1 MEIREILDT
10 AVRVGA
16 SDIHIVPESAPFTRI
31 NGIMERMNID
41 TLSNEDTQEIIFN
54 TLPDDLV
61 EKFSLEGELDASIGF
76 EGLGR
81 FRINVFHQKDGL
93 GAVLRVIPS
102 EIPQLEDLRLEKEII
117 ELTRSPRGMILVT
130 GPTGCGKS
138 TTLATMVNFINQ
150 ERSGHILTLEDPI
163 EYVYSNLSSVVTQ
176 REIGTHST
184 SFREALKRAMRQD
197 PDVVL
202 VGEMRDLETIEAGL
216 TLAETGHLVF
226 ATLHTT
232 DAPQTVDRMIEVF
245 PAYQQ
250 QQIRVQLAS
259 VLRAVICQQL
269 LPRTD
274 GGGRIAAREIMLF
287 TPAIGNL
294 IREGKTHQLYG
305 AIEMGT
311 VVGMK
316 SLDRDLAQLVK
327 RGAVDINDALAKAND
342 KDLLKRLVQG
352 GL

>member
-1 MEIREILDT
+1 MY
-10 AVRVGA
+10 
-16 SDIHIVPESAPFTRI
+16 P
-31 NGIMERMNID
+31 
-41 TLSNEDTQEIIFN
+41 
-54 TLPDDLV
+54 
-61 EKFSLEGELDASIGF
+61 
-76 EGLGR
+76 
-81 FRINVFHQKDGL
+81 
-93 GAVLRVIPS
+93 
-102 EIPQLEDLRLEKEII
+102 
-117 ELTRSPRGMILVT
+117 
-130 GPTGCGKS
+130 
-138 TTLATMVNFINQ
+138 
-150 ERSGHILTLEDPI
+150 
-163 EYVYSNLSSVVTQ
+163 NLSCVVTQ
-176 REIGTHST
+176 REIGTHSS
-184 SFREALKRAMRQD
+184 SFKEALRRALRQD

-259 VLRAVICQQL
+259 VLRAVVCQQL

-287 TPAIGNL
+287 TAAIGNL
-294 IREGKTHQLYG
+294 IREGKTHQLYS

-311 VVGMK
+311 AVGMK

-342 KDLLKRLVQG
+342 KDLMRKLVQG
-352 GL
+352 GGI